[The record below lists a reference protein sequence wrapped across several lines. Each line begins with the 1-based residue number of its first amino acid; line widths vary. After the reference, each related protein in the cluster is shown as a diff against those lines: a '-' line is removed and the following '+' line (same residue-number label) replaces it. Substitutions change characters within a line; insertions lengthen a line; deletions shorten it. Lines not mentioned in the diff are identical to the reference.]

1 MNKEISEKIKAY
13 RVEHDLSQAEFGKL
27 CYVQRAAVS
36 KWEKGQVTNMT
47 PKSLFAVSDLIGVD
61 PREFYFDTWEKKY
74 NNNNKLVTESNVLD
88 SVKSIYGKEASDLL
102 IDYIQLNET
111 GKKKLM
117 DNAADL
123 ISMSKYTIQEKT
135 DEKRAL

>member
-27 CYVQRAAVS
+27 CFVQRAAVS

-61 PREFYFDTWEKKY
+61 PREFYFDDWEKKY

>member
-27 CYVQRAAVS
+27 CFVQRAAVS

-61 PREFYFDTWEKKY
+61 PREFYFDDWEKKY

-111 GKKKLM
+111 GKKKLI

-123 ISMSKYTIQEKT
+123 ISMSKYTIQDKMN
-135 DEKRAL
+135 EKRAL

>member
-27 CYVQRAAVS
+27 CFVQRAAVS

-61 PREFYFDTWEKKY
+61 PREFYFDNWEKKY

-135 DEKRAL
+135 NEKRAL